1 LKSKDLL
8 SHISDLESALDN
20 FSFGEL
26 TTSDASRLK
35 KSFDR
40 FKKDLENNLWGNET
54 TVPKEDSSPSKST
67 KKHVRSASKDQELI
81 AKVSHEIRTPL
92 SGIVGFA
99 DLLKDSDL
107 SEPQKDQVEAIR
119 SASRSL
125 IRIVNE
131 LLQYTKLEDGL
142 DENNEGTFNIYNLIG
157 EVNFLCDTLIVDK
170 SITLQV
176 IKDPSI
182 PKILIGDPSKL
193 SQILLNIIGNAIKFV
208 EKGGIT
214 LTVRLKRKLQDQVL
228 IEFETKDTGIGISK
242 EDLTHIFDAFK
253 QAKQH
258 TFSKYGGTGLG
269 LGIVKEL
276 VETLEGDL
284 KVSSQLGV
292 GSTFTVT
299 LPFTE
304 SREKETKTE
313 AEKPDASRDLQGM
326 QILVF
331 EDNPLNQFLIKQHLK
346 LWKCQYFITEN
357 ALEGFK
363 ILENE
368 NIDVVLMDLRMPVM
382 DGYEV
387 TRRIRA
393 NKATHINNVPII
405 ALTADFGIQEQDKCK
420 AEGINGFVLKPYTA
434 DELYGK
440 IKDYAKWN
448 KNSTDLKLNKSEEK
462 KVTVS
467 VEKTS
472 KIDLTEV
479 LEECMGEVDML
490 KELIRL
496 FKGNALEFI
505 GLAKLHLQNKDYEQL
520 QFATHKIKAGL
531 AMMETQNLLIIVQQL
546 HENCKTDKNHEHM
559 QYLYEQFVLEYPM
572 VEVAIDNELERLLRN
587 S

>member
-214 LTVRLKRKLQDQVL
+214 
-228 IEFETKDTGIGISK
+228 
-242 EDLTHIFDAFK
+242 
-253 QAKQH
+253 
-258 TFSKYGGTGLG
+258 SKYGGTGLG